1 MKIIDNFMPT
11 DWWESVH
18 KVLTGHMFSWFL
30 NKHTSY
36 DEDEYYQM
44 VHNYKNND
52 TVSNWFV
59 MVQPMIGEFQRQTSY
74 EIEDLNRMKSNL
86 LFNRIISEEQKQKII
101 HQDMIE
107 PNYVSLIYYV
117 KDSDGDTILYKEDKK
132 TELMR
137 VQPKANRAVIFD
149 SRIWHTGELPVKNQT
164 RIIINSVFK
173 VKGSV
178 AKMHSYDVASQKM
191 CNMLHK
197 N

>member
-11 DWWESVH
+11 DWWENAH
-18 KVLTGHMFSWFL
+18 KVLTGHMFPWFL

-117 KDSDGDTILYKEDKK
+117 KDSDGDTILYKDDKK

-178 AKMHSYDVASQKM
+178 AKVHSYAIA
-191 CNMLHK
+191 
-197 N
+197 